1 MLYMRRDLRAST
13 GKHIDHLTRSLNT
26 ARLRTLAR
34 PPAPQISPTERE
46 AIKQASNSLVDI
58 RSPHSEL
65 EARIYTY
72 RLLIAAPWAARNAME
87 GHHIAK
93 GIGKLFDSIPARYTD
108 NNLIREA
115 GNLMCN
121 WGDRW
126 LNRIAR
132 VRRQSIDAEQLANP
146 TA

>member
-1 MLYMRRDLRAST
+1 M
-13 GKHIDHLTRSLNT
+13 
-26 ARLRTLAR
+26 
-34 PPAPQISPTERE
+34 
-46 AIKQASNSLVDI
+46 DI

-115 GNLMCN
+115 GNLMCY

-132 VRRQSIDAEQLANP
+132 VRRQSIDAERGAAGKSYSLGPPPLHPHFILAHS
-146 TA
+146 TSHRGGYAS